1 MELPDATDFNTLVGL
16 IVGVFSES
24 VRFLYNTYNYN
35 LLHTN
40 LFSATGEVALKE
52 DSPHRRHMQLAL
64 LILLCLAKSALVTLQ
79 QIVII
84 MCLSMDTVTAYC

>member
-40 LFSATGEVALKE
+40 LFSGTGEVALKE
-52 DSPHRRHMQLAL
+52 DSPHRRYMQLAVEG
-64 LILLCLAKSALVTLQ
+64 ICV
-79 QIVII
+79 
-84 MCLSMDTVTAYC
+84 